1 MDLPEEEFWFPLG
14 ERPEFA
20 KRLILLAQSED
31 LRRSASA
38 IVWNARCI
46 PRRMM
51 TRLHDPCAESKKWIA
66 RFSLR
71 SMTALYVSPLAA
83 AQLTAKEIA
92 AITRSIQQF
101 QLGEGSKG
109 QRLLDRGK
117 KYGSEVSDPF
127 FVGALDLFIK
137 EEQQHSRYLEAFM
150 QSHGI
155 PIVGRHWVDSIFRKL
170 RGLAGLELSLAVL
183 VTAEIIAMPYY
194 RALRDATGS
203 PTLKNIC
210 RRILEDE
217 ATHLKYQASMLA
229 RLAAKRHR
237 VIDRAIGALRRLFL
251 LGTTVVVWFGHRA
264 VFQAAGYGFRRFR
277 DEAFFEFDELENCR
291 RALNALRDVRT
302 ARASGLLESWTPSDA
317 RILKSG
323 ETSAR

>member
-1 MDLPEEEFWFPLG
+1 MPTQYG
-14 ERPEFA
+14 
-20 KRLILLAQSED
+20 S
-31 LRRSASA
+31 
-38 IVWNARCI
+38 
-46 PRRMM
+46 
-51 TRLHDPCAESKKWIA
+51 CAESQKWIA

-83 AQLTAKEIA
+83 VQLTSNEIA
-92 AITRSIQQF
+92 AITKSTQQF

-117 KYGSEVSDPF
+117 EYGREVRDPF

-150 QSHGI
+150 QSQNI
-155 PIVGRHWVDSIFRKL
+155 PVVGRHWVDSIFRKL
-170 RGLAGLELSLAVL
+170 RGIAGLELSLSVL

-217 ATHLKYQASMLA
+217 TTHLKYQASMLA
-229 RLAAKRHR
+229 RLSAKRSR
-237 VIDRAIGALRRLFL
+237 VLDRIAAALRRFFLF
-251 LGTTVVVWFGHRA
+251 GTTIVVWFGHRP
-264 VFQAAGYGFRRFR
+264 VFQAAGYNFARFKL
-277 DEAFFEFDELENCR
+277 ETFFEFDELENCR
-291 RALNALRDVRT
+291 KT
-302 ARASGLLESWTPSDA
+302 MAREPSDA
-317 RILKSG
+317 LRHDTVRLPETWRPNEAGALKSG
-323 ETSAR
+323 DTSARS